1 VLCNNYIEWR
11 VMLDAFFSH
20 GCCLFSHVPPRL
32 QAGASLQSVLRFLV
46 MCTRHESRKCQGR
59 PGSVTAGYNAEE
71 DAESMRKFMCEFS
84 CAGGKAQ
91 PKKPSGGAREAGK
104 RAAVTAIRKGQDAKR
119 AKS

>member
-1 VLCNNYIEWR
+1 
-11 VMLDAFFSH
+11 MLDAFFSH